1 MPSTTTTDLLQRLL
15 ARLILRH
22 PFLATLALRLER
34 VDDPTCETAWTD
46 GLRLGVN
53 PAYLEALGDEER
65 LTLLAHECY
74 HVALGHHL
82 RRRGRDE
89 LRWNR
94 ACDYAVNALLLAD
107 GFRLVPRAL
116 CDPAYGDA
124 SAEAIYNH
132 LPEPAPDPNAGT
144 PPPAGDGAGAG
155 AGGNPVPAPAGAAP
169 QAPAGAPSPSQVG
182 ATPPSQAGA
191 TPPPPAGTAPPSAS
205 AQASSSAS
213 AEPGP
218 IGEIRDLPLPS
229 PPTEAQQEELLARH
243 AILVTA
249 LAQQARAVGK
259 GSAGADRAAKAA
271 LEPASIDWRTL
282 LVEFLT
288 SRNSQDYTW
297 SRPNPRYALHGFYL
311 PALHASAPGRIA
323 FVIDTSGSVPVAA
336 LAAVTAELEAYLYEY
351 PGTTVEV
358 LYADSAVKGRAS
370 LTAADLPLEL
380 KLVGG
385 GGTAFAPALAEL
397 EGDEEPPACVVY
409 LTDLEGSFPQEPPE
423 MPVLWLVFGQALE
436 TPVAPFGRVVVLPF

>member
-1 MPSTTTTDLLQRLL
+1 MPSTTTDLLQRLL

-34 VDDPTCETAWTD
+34 VEDPTCETAWTD
-46 GLRLGVN
+46 GVRLGVN

-89 LRWNR
+89 RRWNR

-107 GFRLVPRAL
+107 GFRLVPRTL
-116 CDPAYGDA
+116 YDPAYGDA
-124 SAEAIYNH
+124 SAEAIYNQ
-132 LPEPAPDPNAGT
+132 LPEPAPDSNAST
-144 PPPAGDGAGAG
+144 PPPAGGGTGAG
-155 AGGNPVPAPAGAAP
+155 AGGNPAPAPAGAAP
-169 QAPAGAPSPSQVG
+169 QTPAGATS
-182 ATPPSQAGA
+182 PSQAGA
-191 TPPPPAGTAPPSAS
+191 TPPPPAGTATPSS
-205 AQASSSAS
+205 STPASSSAS

-218 IGEIRDLPLPS
+218 IGEIRDLPLPA

-288 SRNSQDYTW
+288 SRNCQDYTW
-297 SRPNPRYALHGFYL
+297 SRPNLRYVFHGFYL

-323 FVIDTSGSVPVAA
+323 FVIDTSGSVPAAA
-336 LAAVTAELEAYLYEY
+336 LAAITAELEAYLYEY

-358 LYADSAVKGRAS
+358 LYADSAVKGRVS

-409 LTDLEGSFPQEPPE
+409 LTDLCGSFPQEPPE
-423 MPVLWLVFGQALE
+423 MPVLWLVFGQPLE
-436 TPVAPFGRVVVLPF
+436 TPVPPFGKVVVLPF